1 MPVIPRATEALRA
14 ETRGRL
20 REMRA
25 QHGTRVFL
33 YLVADAI
40 TCDLPDLSDRATAD
54 RISEEM
60 LRLAEGL
67 ET

>member
-1 MPVIPRATEALRA
+1 MPVIHRAVEVLRA
-14 ETRGRL
+14 ESLGRL
-20 REMRA
+20 RQMRA

-40 TCDLPDLSDRATAD
+40 TADLPDRATAD

-67 ET
+67 EQ

>member
-1 MPVIPRATEALRA
+1 MPVIPRAAEVMRTETL
-14 ETRGRL
+14 GRL
-20 REMRA
+20 REMRS

-40 TCDLPDLSDRATAD
+40 TCDMPDRATAD
-54 RISEEM
+54 RVSEEM

-67 ET
+67 EP

>member
-1 MPVIPRATEALRA
+1 MPVIPRAAEVLRA

-20 REMRA
+20 RQMRA
-25 QHGTRVFL
+25 RHGTRVFL

-40 TCDLPDLSDRATAD
+40 TADQADRAAAD
-54 RISEEM
+54 RVSEAM

-67 ET
+67 GQ